1 MINEPENWKHLPA
14 HLGDRV
20 KIRTAAETEAAGI
33 AGRSGVVHGTTTVSV
48 AGVEIIGSPTD
59 DVALNI
65 AIDESQETVWLA
77 PSLVEFI
84 DHNAGATITLDG
96 VPKEWTRDVSGNWI
110 ESTRRIPPKEWLQW
124 LKRMLW
130 KLIRG

>member
-65 AIDESQETVWLA
+65 ASTNRRRLSGSPRVSLNSSITMRAPQSLSMAFQRSGPATSLETGLI
-77 PSLVEFI
+77 P
-84 DHNAGATITLDG
+84 
-96 VPKEWTRDVSGNWI
+96 RDAFRPRNGSNG
-110 ESTRRIPPKEWLQW
+110 
-124 LKRMLW
+124 
-130 KLIRG
+130 